1 MRDPLQVRT
10 IECSANCYVT
20 GSTLIDVGDDAGF
33 ILGELDGAGASI
45 DLIILTHCHYDHCG
59 AAAEVS
65 HRTGARLAMH
75 AEDAKLI
82 GNDMATVSY
91 MFGSRMPGF
100 SPDILLHGGE
110 RLGRLKVIHTP
121 GHTPGGIC
129 LYHRETGTLFSGD
142 TVFSGGGIGRT
153 DLPGGDAAALVGSI
167 EQLCGLEVRAL
178 YPGHGDASF
187 EGIRDKGI
195 RDSMNHSLAMARMF
209 RGF

>member
-1 MRDPLQVRT
+1 MRDLLQVRA

-33 ILGELDGAGASI
+33 LLGELEGASI

-59 AAAEVS
+59 AAAEVALK
-65 HRTGARLAMH
+65 TGAKLAMH

-82 GNDMATVSY
+82 GDSMATVSY

-110 RLGRLKVIHTP
+110 HLGSLEVIHTP

-129 LYHRETGTLFSGD
+129 LYNSETGTLFSGD

-153 DLPGGDAAALVGSI
+153 DLPGGDGAALAGSI
-167 EQLCGLEVRAL
+167 ERLCGLDVHAL
-178 YPGHGDASF
+178 YPGHGEASF
-187 EGIRDKGI
+187 DGIRG
-195 RDSMNHSLAMARMF
+195 SMNQSLAMSRMF